1 MSNIRRI
8 IGLVLAAAVFSLG
21 TAGCKSAGKRDADH
35 ASGDDPKAEYP
46 HKKTEQPKGDH
57 PKH

>member
-8 IGLVLAAAVFSLG
+8 TVLMLAAAVISLG
-21 TAGCKSAGKRDADH
+21 TAGCKSGGKAN
-35 ASGDDPKAEYP
+35 PAEHP
-46 HKKTEQPKGDH
+46 STEQPKADQPKGEHPKSEH